1 MPILTVHLEKI
12 TNLADEDHIGKSDP
26 YVKVCIVLCCFVPWA
41 AGRDQEFFSYV
52 IARLQLHLLP
62 LANSADPLIGELA
75 GAVASRKRA
84 PQNSQGLFETFLVGI
99 GPLLPY

>member
-26 YVKVCIVLCCFVPWA
+26 YVKVCLVLCWFVPWVA
-41 AGRDQEFFSYV
+41 ACENSG

-62 LANSADPLIGELA
+62 LASPIVSIVSFAILLA
-75 GAVASRKRA
+75 SLQMGNAFREIPRA
-84 PQNSQGLFETFLVGI
+84 R
-99 GPLLPY
+99 

>member
-26 YVKVCIVLCCFVPWA
+26 YVKVCLVLCWFVSRRENN
-41 AGRDQEFFSYV
+41 G

-62 LANSADPLIGELA
+62 LANYVDS
-75 GAVASRKRA
+75 
-84 PQNSQGLFETFLVGI
+84 LFCNLVGQPCKLAARPVKFQ
-99 GPLLPY
+99 GPVVSFAFAGIVPTLG